1 MASGPPP
8 SSVWSNRSSMT
19 SSCSTMSARLRANS
33 SEVVSMWLARGG
45 ASRVRRF
52 IVQLEVGNMRI

>member
-1 MASGPPP
+1 MI
-8 SSVWSNRSSMT
+8 